1 MINRTFSVF
10 ALTALLTCNAAQAAC
25 GERASGDF
33 RPRVGLALSGGGAR
47 GAAHIGV
54 LKALEQLRIP
64 IDCIAATSMGA
75 LVGGTYAAGT
85 SPQEMEAR
93 IVAVNWNDLL
103 TDRPPREDLPYRRK
117 QDEVT
122 YLRLELGMRGA
133 DLLYQRG
140 VINGQKLDLL
150 FRELAA
156 GAFETENFDRLR
168 IPFRA
173 VATDAENGRMTVFG
187 AGDLATVMRA
197 SMSVPGG
204 MAPAQIGDRIYLDGG
219 LTRNL
224 PVDVVREMGADVVIA
239 VNLGTP
245 LLKREDLGSLL
256 GITLQMINILT
267 EQNVQAQLDS
277 LKAHD
282 ILISPELGNL
292 ASTDF
297 EHVARMIPLGEG
309 AVLAASDTL
318 RRYSL
323 PEKEYAARL
332 EKQRRV
338 AVKSPFIDEVRVEGL
353 KRVNPKLVEAAI
365 DVKPGDVEDPER
377 IRKSISRLYGRGD
390 FERLNYRVLQEGGKR
405 VLQIIGAEKS
415 WGPDYLR
422 FGLGL
427 SSDFEGDAAFNLL
440 VSHQQ
445 TWLNA
450 LGADWKNEVQ
460 IGQVRRYL
468 SEFRQPFDETGYF
481 FISPRIEGKRQPVEI
496 FEGDRR
502 IAQYQVTT
510 NQVGLDLG
518 VQLDRYGE
526 ARVGY
531 VHGDLNARTRIGAA
545 NLPDFDASQGAIT
558 FNAAYD
564 QTDSARFIST
574 GNLGALS
581 VYSARKRFGSD
592 DEYTK
597 LEANWTSA
605 FKVDSNTLIATLRFG
620 RTLEG
625 ELPVYDPFT
634 LGGFLKLSGYRN
646 GQFIGQELDLAQILY
661 FRRIGRL
668 PAAFGDGLYAGMSF
682 EMGRLAP
689 GTNLPG
695 TGGVKRSLGVYFGA
709 DSLLGP
715 LYLGAGKAVDGDWAL
730 YLFLGEF

>member
-10 ALTALLTCNAAQAAC
+10 ALAALLTCNAAQAAC
-25 GERASGDF
+25 GERAPGDS

-85 SPQEMEAR
+85 SPEEMEAR
-93 IVAVNWNDLL
+93 IVAVNWNDIL

-140 VINGQKLDLL
+140 VINGQKIDLL

-156 GAFETENFDRLR
+156 GAFETDNFDRLR

-173 VATDAENGRMTVFG
+173 VATDAENGRMTVFS

-204 MAPAQIGDRIYLDGG
+204 MAPAQIGERIYLDGG

-297 EHVARMIPLGEG
+297 EQVASMIPLGEG
-309 AVLAASDTL
+309 AVLAASDAL

-332 EKQRRV
+332 KKQRRIV
-338 AVKSPFIDEVRVEGL
+338 VKSPFIDEVRVEGL
-353 KRVNPKLVEAAI
+353 NRVNPKLVKAAI

-405 VLQIIGAEKS
+405 VLQINGTEKS

-502 IAQYQVTT
+502 VAQYQVTT
-510 NQVGLDLG
+510 NQVGLDVG

-531 VHGDLNARTRIGAA
+531 VRGDLNARTRIGAA
-545 NLPDFDASQGAIT
+545 NLPDFDARQGAIT

-605 FKVDSNTLIATLRFG
+605 FKVDANTLIATVRLG
-620 RTLEG
+620 RTLDG
-625 ELPVYDPFT
+625 EAPIYDPFT

-646 GQFIGQELDLAQILY
+646 GQFIGQELDLAQLLY